1 MNKKYSLLLL
11 LPLLSLSSCNFAA
24 SNNKNLHEIYKDY
37 FTIGA
42 AVNEYNVESELL
54 SHYNSITCE
63 NDMKWISVHPSEDEY
78 TFVKADEY
86 VAKAKEKNMGIR
98 GHALVWHHIQSI
110 PADVFRGS
118 DGNYLPKE
126 VILQKEREHVDTV
139 VKHFKDD
146 VYCWDVVN
154 EVIDDGQS
162 PLKEDGSNIYRQS
175 DWYLSTGRDFI
186 KEAFIQADATLKEL
200 GIRDKVQ
207 LFYNDY
213 DNTKEIKKSKTI
225 AMLEWLIEEDVPID
239 GIGLQC
245 HYHLGSFN
253 VDELEQAIIDYSALG
268 LDVQITEFDCEIYDR
283 TLAEIPNYLYYDEV
297 PQLALDLHA
306 TVYDRA
312 FEVFRKHKDKI
323 SNVTFWGVADNITY
337 MNDNPDYG
345 YRTNYPYIFDV
356 LEEKKPAFYVISEFE
371 D

>member
-1 MNKKYSLLLL
+1 MKKKLFLFPLISLLCLT
-11 LPLLSLSSCNFAA
+11 SCENG
-24 SNNKNLHEIYKDY
+24 SGVILHTVYKEH

-42 AVNEYNVESELL
+42 ALNEYNRESTLL
-54 SHYNSITCE
+54 KHYNSITCE
-63 NDMKWISVHPSEDEY
+63 NAMKWVSVHPSDDVY
-78 TFVKADEY
+78 TFDDADRY
-86 VAKAKEKNMGIR
+86 VEIAKENGMGVR
-98 GHALVWHHIQSI
+98 GHALVWHHPQSI
-110 PADVFRGS
+110 PADVLTNS
-118 DGNYLPKE
+118 DGEYYSKE
-126 VILQKEREHVDTV
+126 VILEKERKHVRDV
-139 VKHFKDD
+139 VTHFKDD

-154 EVIDDGQS
+154 EVIDDGQI
-162 PLKEDGSNIYRQS
+162 PLNEDGSNIYRQS
-175 DWYLSTGRDFI
+175 DWYKATGRDFI
-186 KEAFIQADATLKEL
+186 KEAFIEADKTLKDL

-213 DNTKEIKKSKTI
+213 DNTKPIKRAKTI
-225 AMLEWLIEEDVPID
+225 AMLGWLIEEEVPID

-253 VDELEQAIIDYSALG
+253 VDELEQSIIEYSALG

-312 FEVFRKHKDKI
+312 FEVFERHADKI
-323 SNVTFWGVADNITY
+323 SNVTFWGVADNNTY
-337 MNDNPDYG
+337 MNNNPDYG

-356 LEEKKPAFYVISEFE
+356 FEEKKPAFYAIT